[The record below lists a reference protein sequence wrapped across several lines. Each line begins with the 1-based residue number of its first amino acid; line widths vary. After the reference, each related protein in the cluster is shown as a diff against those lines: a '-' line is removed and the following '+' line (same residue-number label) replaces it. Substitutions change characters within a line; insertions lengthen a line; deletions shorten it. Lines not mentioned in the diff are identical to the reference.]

1 MPNNYFKIVDAVKI
15 TYLFGCRDKCEFIRL
30 KLTVRFLNEIMYDCQ
45 GWIVRKTKKNIKSI
59 KQQQGAGKQRCIFE
73 SKKKFC
79 YGWGEDFWT
88 CMYLS
93 E

>member
-45 GWIVRKTKKNIKSI
+45 GWIVQKTKFFIKSI
-59 KQQQGAGKQRCIFE
+59 KQQQRAGKRRCIFE
-73 SKKKFC
+73 SKKLFVMDGVKIFGLVC
-79 YGWGEDFWT
+79 I
-88 CMYLS
+88 
-93 E
+93 

>member
-1 MPNNYFKIVDAVKI
+1 MIVKAGLFKKQKFYQKHIAAAK
-15 TYLFGCRDKCEFIRL
+15 G
-30 KLTVRFLNEIMYDCQ
+30 
-45 GWIVRKTKKNIKSI
+45 RKTEMHFRIKKT
-59 KQQQGAGKQRCIFE
+59 
-73 SKKKFC
+73 FC